1 MSRVQGIRSRLASAA
16 LLAAAT
22 ACGQAPD
29 QGAGRTELVVHAA
42 ISVREPLLA
51 LERDW
56 EHATMVEVVY
66 NFGASG
72 DLARQILAG
81 ARADLFLSAGET
93 ETGALAEAG
102 LLEASSL
109 RALLANQLVVVVPAD
124 GPAGHAAPF
133 DVQQLAAPAVRL
145 LSIGDPRFVPAG
157 RYAKAWLQSQGA
169 WESVAGRILPA
180 VDSRAAL
187 AAVESGGAQAGIVF
201 RTDARHSTK
210 VRIVHAVPPEQGP
223 RIVYPLAVV
232 RGSQATTGFLEGP
245 EARAAFEAAGFV
257 FLPAQA
263 R

>member
-1 MSRVQGIRSRLASAA
+1 MQGIRAHLASTA

-22 ACGQAPD
+22 ACGQAPE
-29 QGAGRTELVVHAA
+29 QRAGRTELVVHAA

-56 EHATMVEVVY
+56 EHATQAEVVY

-81 ARADLFLSAGET
+81 GRADLFLSAGET
-93 ETGALAEAG
+93 EMDALAEAG
-102 LLEASSL
+102 LLEAASRL
-109 RALLANQLVVVVPAD
+109 ALLSNQLVVVAQADAPELVP
-124 GPAGHAAPF
+124 GSF

-157 RYAKAWLQSQGA
+157 RYAKAWLQSHGA
-169 WESVAGRILPA
+169 WAAVAGRILPA
-180 VDSRAAL
+180 VDARAAL

-201 RTDARHSTK
+201 RTDAQHSTK

-257 FLPAQA
+257 FLPAQV